1 MKHSSSFAGA
11 VRAAVSHLLYRAEFT
26 TGPKSHIEVPS
37 MLATPP
43 SLEL

>member
-11 VRAAVSHLLYRAEFT
+11 VRAAVSHVLYRAEFT
-26 TGPKSHIEVPS
+26 TPKSHIEVPS